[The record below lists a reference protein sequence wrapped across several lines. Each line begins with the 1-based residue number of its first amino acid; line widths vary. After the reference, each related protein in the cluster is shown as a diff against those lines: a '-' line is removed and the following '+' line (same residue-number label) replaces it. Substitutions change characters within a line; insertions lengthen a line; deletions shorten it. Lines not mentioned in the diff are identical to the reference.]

1 MLDDA
6 DSAGPQIRAKAIDA
20 KSPVSFE
27 RFVYEVRLAVVLR
40 RRRFAR
46 AVLARK
52 SATRLQEATRGRGSI
67 SARLESGYRRWTSS
81 CAVRQ
86 RLDELIRQLKPTHTV
101 VKHFVR
107 AVVRTPWVGF
117 VSPKCFQ
124 T

>member
-52 SATRLQEATRGRGSI
+52 SATRLQEATRGSRFHQR
-67 SARLESGYRRWTSS
+67 SAG
-81 CAVRQ
+81 
-86 RLDELIRQLKPTHTV
+86 
-101 VKHFVR
+101 
-107 AVVRTPWVGF
+107 VG
-117 VSPKCFQ
+117 V
-124 T
+124 